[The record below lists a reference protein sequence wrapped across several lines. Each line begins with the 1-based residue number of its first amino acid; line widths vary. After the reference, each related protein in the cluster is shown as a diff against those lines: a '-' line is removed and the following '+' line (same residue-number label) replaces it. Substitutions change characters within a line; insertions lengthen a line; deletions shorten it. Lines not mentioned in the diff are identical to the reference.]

1 MYLNNFQTF
10 AFGSILIFILCFAA
24 CEKSTI
30 TPDALSFGEK
40 AVLKPNEA
48 TYFGSTPEN
57 AFKLTIQEISD
68 SRCPEG
74 VNCVWAG
81 EAVVKLSIKNLT
93 DSVAFALKISPSK
106 NSLPDTLDFNIEKQT
121 YRAILYGVNPYP
133 EIKNKESSI
142 ATVTLLKK

>member
-24 CEKSTI
+24 CEKSSL
-30 TPDALSFGEK
+30 TPDAVSFGEK
-40 AVLKPNEA
+40 AILKSSEA
-48 TYFGSTPEN
+48 IYFGSTAEN

-68 SRCPEG
+68 SRCPEA
-74 VNCVWAG
+74 VTCIWAG

-106 NSLPDTLDFNIEKQT
+106 SSGPDTLDFNLQKQA
-121 YRAILYGVNPYP
+121 YRAILYNVSPYP
-133 EIKNKESSI
+133 KMGNQDTSKATITLIKK
-142 ATVTLLKK
+142 